1 ALPLFLLRLLSLTAL
16 SKLWSSSQPSS
27 STRGVNQHQWWLCG
41 WISIPGDGGLY
52 SSVAAGP
59 CLREVGAS
67 SAPPSPDFDSGG
79 EGFHSLAS
87 PALGVSIFSWVRVC
101 SRFWIG
107 CGSWFMVPVVRGFD
121 LEMVCGF
128 QLYGEDVWEARDE
141 ISKMIRWRLSSN
153 TISDETRWCCSRSGD
168 GQVETGGTRWW
179 RSEHVSGLL
188 DARACKQLFGFY
200 RFGPQAL
207 LGWASAL

>member
-1 ALPLFLLRLLSLTAL
+1 MFLEREKVDLLLDSAYSRRVSERVVAGALHAFPLLLLRLLSLTAL
-16 SKLWSSSQPSS
+16 SELWSSSQPSS

-59 CLREVGAS
+59 CLREVGVS

-101 SRFWIG
+101 SRIWIG
-107 CGSWFMVPVVRGFD
+107 CGFWFMVPVVRGSD
-121 LEMVCGF
+121 LLE
-128 QLYGEDVWEARDE
+128 E
-141 ISKMIRWRLSSN
+141 ISN
-153 TISDETRWCCSRSGD
+153 
-168 GQVETGGTRWW
+168 
-179 RSEHVSGLL
+179 
-188 DARACKQLFGFY
+188 
-200 RFGPQAL
+200 
-207 LGWASAL
+207 